1 MEEERSIN
9 RQQFLRQA
17 GVCFC
22 GCAAI
27 LSSTTLLSQE
37 IKQTQDLE
45 TPVDKKMQFAHKWV
59 KRFFDIFDKELDE
72 PTRQRILEENGKQC
86 YMQGINQKYPPVS
99 MEKFVEILQEGVGK
113 ENCWMERNTVYF
125 NYVRDPRDLRK
136 EDGYC
141 LCPLVEDGPSDLS
154 GTYCHC
160 SVGYVREMFSSS
172 TDQKVEV
179 ELLESVKR
187 GGKRCRFKITVV

>member
-1 MEEERSIN
+1 MKEKEPMN

-17 GVCFC
+17 GACFC
-22 GCAAI
+22 GCAAF
-27 LSSTTLLSQE
+27 LSSTTLLSQG

-59 KRFFDIFDKELDE
+59 KRFFDIFDKELDAA
-72 PTRQRILEENGKQC
+72 TRQRIMEENGRQC
-86 YMQGINQKYPPVS
+86 YIQGKKKQYAPVS
-99 MEKFVEILQEGVGK
+99 MEKFVEILQKRVGK
-113 ENCWMERNTVYF
+113 ENCWMEGNTVYF
-125 NYVRDPRDLRK
+125 NYVKDPRDSRK

-141 LCPLVEDGPSDLS
+141 LCPLVENGPSVLS

-160 SVGYVREMFSSS
+160 SVGYVRELFSSS

-187 GGKRCRFKITVV
+187 GGKRCRFRIMVG